1 MSKVD
6 IPEGQIGNY
15 KIEKFITD
23 RTDFHSFLR
32 KRTVPLGQQ
41 FTRLTKNNSIIM
53 SDTPAECN
61 DHSYF
66 IHITKGNI
74 LIAGLG
80 IGYVLQEVA
89 KKDNVTHITVVEISS
104 EVIQLV
110 WSYYKDKFGDKI
122 EIVNADIL
130 EWKPPKGIKY
140 DCAWYDI
147 WNDICLDNYDDMK
160 KLHRKFA
167 KRVMN
172 YQGCWSREY
181 LKSHR

>member
-1 MSKVD
+1 MAKVN
-6 IPEGQIGNY
+6 ISEGQIGKY
-15 KIEKFITD
+15 KIEKFTTD
-23 RTDFHSFLR
+23 RIDFHSLLHGR
-32 KRTVPLGQQ
+32 KVPLGQQ
-41 FTRLTKNNSIIM
+41 FTSLTKDGSVIM

-66 IHITKGNI
+66 IHKAKGNI

-80 IGYVLQEVA
+80 IGYVLQEIA
-89 KKDNVTHITVVEISS
+89 KKDSVTHITVVEISS

-110 WSYYKDKFGDKI
+110 WSCYKDKFGDKI
-122 EIVNADIL
+122 DIVNEDIF

-147 WNDICLDNYDDMK
+147 WDNICSDNYDDMK

-167 KRVMN
+167 KKVTI
-172 YQGCWSREY
+172 YQGSWSKEY
-181 LKSHR
+181 LKSYR